1 MCTPVVSVNWAR
13 RPWSGDLGLANCVP
27 EHHGRRSGESVG
39 LDGRHLL
46 NLNELIPGWVGF
58 LIWHDAWFTV
68 IIHSE
73 FGFTPSLG
81 CAQFADG
88 ARGAESQFSLY
99 QSEILAL
106 PVMRR
111 IPRRIRFRPKVVLSK
126 NSYIVTS
133 KCAHLVN
140 CSIRFQCKLKSPQT
154 WDHFQ
159 VLFEVLF
166 PGESLCSNGLA
177 RVFAVPCLLA
187 FCCSW
192 LLLRSPPPCGRR
204 KRP

>member
-1 MCTPVVSVNWAR
+1 MRTPVVPVNWAR

-27 EHHGRRSGESVG
+27 ENHGRRSGESVG

-81 CAQFADG
+81 RAQFGDG

-99 QSEILAL
+99 QSEI
-106 PVMRR
+106 
-111 IPRRIRFRPKVVLSK
+111 
-126 NSYIVTS
+126 
-133 KCAHLVN
+133 
-140 CSIRFQCKLKSPQT
+140 
-154 WDHFQ
+154 
-159 VLFEVLF
+159 
-166 PGESLCSNGLA
+166 
-177 RVFAVPCLLA
+177 
-187 FCCSW
+187 
-192 LLLRSPPPCGRR
+192 
-204 KRP
+204 